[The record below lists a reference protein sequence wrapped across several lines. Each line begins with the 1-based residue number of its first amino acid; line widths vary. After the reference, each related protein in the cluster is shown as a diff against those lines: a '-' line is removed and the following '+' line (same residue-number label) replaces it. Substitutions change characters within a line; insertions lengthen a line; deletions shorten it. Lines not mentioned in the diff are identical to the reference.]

1 VSLLLE
7 TVSLRVDVAGAAAI
21 DGLTL
26 ASTGEW
32 VLVLGGARAL
42 FEAAAGLRGAER
54 GSVRIEGQAP
64 VDAIRHGVSA
74 CAPLDPPL
82 PPRWTPRM
90 YARWSASLAGH
101 AKAVARSMAAEALA
115 RLELKSFADARLSGA
130 SPAVRR
136 ATVIAA
142 ALATGATTLLVED
155 PIADLAPEVGR
166 PLARTFARAL
176 AGRRVAFFAA
186 HVALES
192 PVALAADEAIVVDGS
207 LVAHQ
212 GAPAQLAASERALTL
227 RVAGDAVAFTTA
239 VCAAGATL
247 LGPLQASTQAS
258 AQPLEVTERTTNLTE
273 SADLREAR
281 EARTNLTHVRLDAGP
296 LATSDVLRIAL
307 ECRAVVL
314 EVHPIAR
321 AFA

>member
-1 VSLLLE
+1 VPPLLE
-7 TVSLRVDVAGAAAI
+7 TVLLRVDVAGVPAI

-42 FEAAAGLRGAER
+42 FEAAAGLRGVER
-54 GSVRIEGQAP
+54 GSVRIEGQSP
-64 VDAIRHGVSA
+64 IDAVRGGIAA

-82 PPRWTPRM
+82 PPRWTARM

-101 AKAVARSMAAEALA
+101 AKAVAKSMAAEALA
-115 RLELKSFADARLSGA
+115 RLELTSFADARLSA
-130 SPAVRR
+130 VTPQVRR
-136 ATVIAA
+136 ATVVAA

-155 PIADLAPEVGR
+155 PLTDLAPGVGR
-166 PLARTFARAL
+166 PLARTCARAL

-192 PVALAADEAIVVDGS
+192 PVGLAADEAIVVEGS
-207 LVAHQ
+207 SVAHQ
-212 GAPAQLAASERALTL
+212 GAPAQLAASERALAL
-227 RVAGDAVAFTTA
+227 RIAGDAEAFTTA

-247 LGPLQASTQAS
+247 LAPLQASTQAY
-258 AQPLEVTERTTNLTE
+258 
-273 SADLREAR
+273 
-281 EARTNLTHVRLDAGP
+281 VRLDAGP
-296 LATSDVLRIAL
+296 LATRDVLRIAL